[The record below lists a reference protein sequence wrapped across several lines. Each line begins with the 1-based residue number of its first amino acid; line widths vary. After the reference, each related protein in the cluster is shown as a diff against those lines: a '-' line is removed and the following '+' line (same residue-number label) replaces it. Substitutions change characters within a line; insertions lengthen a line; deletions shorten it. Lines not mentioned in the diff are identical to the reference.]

1 MAARLLRGLLAG
13 EGLPEP
19 RDQIGDASYHSRRD
33 PSVNHVNWAL
43 SREEVRNIVRALAP
57 PLPGAYSFIGDH
69 RVVFEQVS
77 PVEAGTP
84 ARTPGMVEFRK
95 PDGPAIIWATD
106 GALAIDRF
114 RIDAQEGIDGIELLH
129 RFGVLDGDT
138 AR

>member
-19 RDQIGDASYHSRRD
+19 RDQIGETSYHSKRD
-33 PSVNHVNWAL
+33 PSVNHVNWAMP
-43 SREEVRNIVRALAP
+43 REDVRNIVRALAP

-69 RVVFEQVS
+69 RVVLEQVTPFETS
-77 PVEAGTP
+77 TP
-84 ARTPGMVEFRK
+84 ARPPGMVEFRK
-95 PDGPAIIWATD
+95 PGGPAIVWAND

-114 RIDAQEGIDGIELLH
+114 RVDAREGVPGLELMTS
-129 RFGVLDGDT
+129 FGVLEGDM